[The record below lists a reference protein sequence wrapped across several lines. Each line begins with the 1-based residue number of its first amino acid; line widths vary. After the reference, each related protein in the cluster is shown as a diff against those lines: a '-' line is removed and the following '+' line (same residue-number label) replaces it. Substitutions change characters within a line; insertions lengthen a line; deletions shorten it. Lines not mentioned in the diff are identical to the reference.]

1 MGERGNPLS
10 TIDSYGF
17 SSSSTSL
24 SSPAMPRFRDPEPL
38 LPFPLASRESWPC
51 PEGEEGAEG
60 DRDELAL
67 DRLWDDDPSEEGVLD
82 DEDEEDDDEDEGED
96 PLRRARVSGV
106 LGMTERP

>member
-17 SSSSTSL
+17 SSSSASL
-24 SSPAMPRFRDPEPL
+24 SSPAIPRFRDPEPL
-38 LPFPLASRESWPC
+38 LPFPLASRESC

-60 DRDELAL
+60 DREELAL

-82 DEDEEDDDEDEGED
+82 EDDEEDDDEDEGEY